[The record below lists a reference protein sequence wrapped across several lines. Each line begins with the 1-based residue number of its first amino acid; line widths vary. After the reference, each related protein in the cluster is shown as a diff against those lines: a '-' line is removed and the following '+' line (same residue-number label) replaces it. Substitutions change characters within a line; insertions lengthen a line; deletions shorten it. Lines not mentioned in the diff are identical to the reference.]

1 MIQEFLDW
9 VKICII
15 SFACSISIIF
25 CIWFAIT
32 KLIGPL
38 HNHKGCVKNRMKKIK
53 NLIHNDIHYIK
64 DTMRIKNKNDL
75 PANIFSVILIT
86 VFSVGYGLFI
96 TVIILR
102 YIL

>member
-1 MIQEFLDW
+1 MIHEILDW
-9 VKICII
+9 VKISII
-15 SFACSISIIF
+15 SFACSILIIF
-25 CIWFAIT
+25 CIWFTIT
-32 KLIGPL
+32 TLIGSL
-38 HNHKGCVKNRMKKIK
+38 RNHKGCVKNRMKKIK
-53 NLIHNDIHYIK
+53 NLIQYDIYYIK
-64 DTMRIKNKNDL
+64 DIMRIKNKNDL

>member
-9 VKICII
+9 LKICII
-15 SFACSISIIF
+15 SFTCSVSIIF

-32 KLIGPL
+32 TLIGFL

>member
-1 MIQEFLDW
+1 MIHEILDW

-15 SFACSISIIF
+15 SFACAISIVF
-25 CIWFAIT
+25 CIWFVIT
-32 KLIGPL
+32 TLIGYL
-38 HNHKGCVKNRMKKIK
+38 RNHKGYVKNRMNKIK

-86 VFSVGYGLFI
+86 MFSVGYGLFI

>member
-1 MIQEFLDW
+1 MIIY
-9 VKICII
+9 KI
-15 SFACSISIIF
+15 
-25 CIWFAIT
+25 T
-32 KLIGPL
+32 NLINQKIYIGL
-38 HNHKGCVKNRMKKIK
+38 TTCTLKERWQNHKGCVKNRMKKIK
-53 NLIHNDIHYIK
+53 NLIHNDIYYIK
-64 DTMRIKNKNDL
+64 DIMRIKNKNDL

>member
-9 VKICII
+9 LKICII
-15 SFACSISIIF
+15 SFACSVSIIF

-32 KLIGPL
+32 TLIGFL
-38 HNHKGCVKNRMKKIK
+38 HNHKGYVKNRMKKIK
-53 NLIHNDIHYIK
+53 NLIHNDIYYIK

-75 PANIFSVILIT
+75 PGNIFRVILIA

-96 TVIILR
+96 TVIMLR

>member
-1 MIQEFLDW
+1 MIHEILDW
-9 VKICII
+9 LKICII
-15 SFACSISIIF
+15 SFACSVSIIF

-32 KLIGPL
+32 RLIGSL
-38 HNHKGCVKNRMKKIK
+38 RNHKGCVKNRMKKIK
-53 NLIHNDIHYIK
+53 NLIQYDIYYIK
-64 DTMRIKNKNDL
+64 DIMRIKNKNDL

>member
-1 MIQEFLDW
+1 MIIY
-9 VKICII
+9 KI
-15 SFACSISIIF
+15 
-25 CIWFAIT
+25 T
-32 KLIGPL
+32 NLINQKIYIGL
-38 HNHKGCVKNRMKKIK
+38 TTCTLKERWQNHKGCVKNRMKKIK

>member
-15 SFACSISIIF
+15 SFTCLILIIF
-25 CIWFAIT
+25 CIWFTIT
-32 KLIGPL
+32 TLIGSL
-38 HNHKGCVKNRMKKIK
+38 RNHKGCVKNRMKKIK
-53 NLIHNDIHYIK
+53 NLIQYDIYYIK
-64 DTMRIKNKNDL
+64 DIMRIKNKNDL